1 MAVNKDLNMPTIPYR
16 TAQRV
21 TAITGMLPPR
31 LIAGSTGLW
40 LNGWVRDAAKARPM
54 MGSDT
59 HADDAR
65 LLRLIALQS
74 RDAFEMLYDR
84 YAGQVYG
91 LVQRILE
98 DRAASEDVTQEA
110 FLRLWRHAEHFDAER
125 GNARSWLLTIA
136 HRMAIDALRRRRAR
150 RALEMDREAG
160 QDASD
165 NSGSALEAEWDIL
178 DEEANVH
185 EEAHLN
191 ISRQRV
197 RQAIAGLPEP
207 QRRVIELAFF
217 SGLTHRE
224 IAERLGEPVGT
235 VHSRARQAMLLLRQ
249 KLPEF
254 GPEPGLDD
262 A

>member
-1 MAVNKDLNMPTIPYR
+1 
-16 TAQRV
+16 
-21 TAITGMLPPR
+21 
-31 LIAGSTGLW
+31 
-40 LNGWVRDAAKARPM
+40 M
-54 MGSDT
+54 MTLDT

-65 LLRLIALQS
+65 LLRLVALQS
-74 RDAFEMLYDR
+74 RDAFELLYDR

-91 LVQRILE
+91 VAQRILE
-98 DRAASEDVTQEA
+98 DRTTSEDVTQEA
-110 FLRLWRHAEHFDAER
+110 FVRLWQRAEKFDAER
-125 GNARSWLLTIA
+125 GNVRSWLLTIA
-136 HRMAIDALRRRRAR
+136 HRMAIDTLRRRRAR
-150 RALEMDREAG
+150 RTLEPERASG
-160 QDASD
+160 QDTFNGAESE
-165 NSGSALEAEWDIL
+165 SETEWDYL
-178 DEEANVH
+178 DEEANTP

-197 RQAIAGLPEP
+197 RQAIASLSEP
-207 QRRVIELAFF
+207 HRRVIELAFF

-224 IAERLGEPVGT
+224 IAERLGEPLGA

>member
-1 MAVNKDLNMPTIPYR
+1 MGMGMNLQTVSYCAE
-16 TAQRV
+16 QRV
-21 TAITGMLPPR
+21 TAATTMPLLRP
-31 LIAGSTGLW
+31 IAGLAGLW
-40 LNGWVRDAAKARPM
+40 LNGWARDAAKARPM
-54 MGSDT
+54 MNPDT

-65 LLRLIALQS
+65 LLRLVALQS
-74 RDAFEMLYDR
+74 RDAFELLYDR

-91 LVQRILE
+91 VAQRILE
-98 DRAASEDVTQEA
+98 DRTASEDVTQEA
-110 FLRLWRHAEHFDAER
+110 FLRLWRHAEQFDAER

-150 RALEMDREAG
+150 RALELERDSG
-160 QDASD
+160 QDTLDGA
-165 NSGSALEAEWDIL
+165 GAGPEAEWDIL
-178 DEEANVH
+178 DEETNVH

-207 QRRVIELAFF
+207 HRRVIELAFF

-224 IAERLGEPVGT
+224 IAERLGEPLGT

>member
-1 MAVNKDLNMPTIPYR
+1 MT
-16 TAQRV
+16 T
-21 TAITGMLPPR
+21 
-31 LIAGSTGLW
+31 
-40 LNGWVRDAAKARPM
+40 
-54 MGSDT
+54 SDT
-59 HADDAR
+59 HAEDAR
-65 LLRLIALQS
+65 LLRLVALQS
-74 RDAFEMLYDR
+74 REAFEMLYDR

-91 LVQRILE
+91 LAQRILE

-110 FLRLWRHAEHFDAER
+110 FLRLWRHAEHFDAQR
-125 GNARSWLLTIA
+125 GSARSWLLTIA
-136 HRMAIDALRRRRAR
+136 HRMAIDLLRRRRAR
-150 RALEMDREAG
+150 RALGLERETD
-160 QDASD
+160 QDAPD
-165 NSGSALEAEWDIL
+165 SGGIAPEAEWDIL
-178 DEEANVH
+178 DEETNVH

-207 QRRVIELAFF
+207 HRRVIELAFF

-254 GPEPGLDD
+254 GPEPGLDE